1 MIVVAYF
8 ADKQFLRQVV
18 GQQVLGGSVGVCRA
32 VLHLSRWKINPFF
45 ILECAV
51 CLA

>member
-18 GQQVLGGSVGVCRA
+18 GQLVLDGSVGICRA
-32 VLHLSRWKINPFF
+32 VFHLSRVEDNSF
-45 ILECAV
+45 LHCNAV